1 MATQVSEVEQ
11 RVVEILKGAGYPFV
25 QEEGRCRVERGST
38 AVFVSAHAWQDRYT
52 IIELVCPVLNGV
64 DLGEDLLKRL
74 NELNEKLYFGKAYW
88 RNREVWIAHNLLGDH
103 LDSDELIASVG
114 MMAVVADHLD
124 DELKARFGGQRWRE
138 AQR

>member
-25 QEEGRCRVERGST
+25 QEDGRCRVERGST

-52 IIELVCPVLNGV
+52 II
-64 DLGEDLLKRL
+64 DLLKRL

>member
-1 MATQVSEVEQ
+1 MTPLQARSLTQRLRDKIVEVLRQ
-11 RVVEILKGAGYPFV
+11 GTPF
-25 QEEGRCRVERGST
+25 
-38 AVFVSAHAWQDRYT
+38 
-52 IIELVCPVLNGV
+52 
-64 DLGEDLLKRL
+64 K
-74 NELNEKLYFGKAYW
+74 
-88 RNREVWIAHNLLGDH
+88 VWIAHNLLGDH

>member
-64 DLGEDLLKRL
+64 DVSEALLTRL

-88 RNREVWIAHNLLGDH
+88 RHKEVWIAHNLLGDH
-103 LDSDELIASVG
+103 LDSDELIACVG

-138 AQR
+138 AKP

>member
-1 MATQVSEVEQ
+1 MATPVSQVEQ

-52 IIELVCPVLNGV
+52 IIELVCPVLNHV
-64 DLGEDLLKRL
+64 DVSEELMKRL
-74 NELNEKLYFGKAYW
+74 NELNEKLYFGKTYW
-88 RNREVWIAHNLLGDH
+88 RNKEVWIAHNLLGDH
-103 LDSDELIASVG
+103 LDSDELIACVG

-138 AQR
+138 ATP

>member
-1 MATQVSEVEQ
+1 MATPVSQVEQ

-52 IIELVCPVLNGV
+52 IIELVCPVLNHV
-64 DLGEDLLKRL
+64 DVSEELMKRL
-74 NELNEKLYFGKAYW
+74 NELNEKLYFGKTYW
-88 RNREVWIAHNLLGDH
+88 RNKEVWIAHNLLGDH
-103 LDSDELIASVG
+103 VDSDELIACVG

-138 AQR
+138 ATP

>member
-1 MATQVSEVEQ
+1 MAMQVSEVER
-11 RVVEILKGAGYPFV
+11 RVVEILKGAGYPFA

-38 AVFVSAHAWQDRYT
+38 AVFISAHAWQDRYT

-64 DLGEDLLKRL
+64 DVTEDLLKRL

-103 LDSDELIASVG
+103 LDSDELIACVG

-138 AQR
+138 AKP

>member
-1 MATQVSEVEQ
+1 MATQVNEVEQ
-11 RVVEILKGAGYPFV
+11 RVKEILKGAAIPFV
-25 QEEGRCRVERGST
+25 EEDGKCRVERGST

-52 IIELVCPVLNGV
+52 IVELVCPVLNGV
-64 DLGEDLLKRL
+64 EETEALLKRL

-88 RNREVWIAHNLLGDH
+88 RSNEVWIAHNLLGDH

-124 DELKARFGGQRWRE
+124 DELKARFGGKRWRE

>member
-1 MATQVSEVEQ
+1 MATPVSQVEQ

-38 AVFVSAHAWQDRYT
+38 AVFVSAHSWQDRYT
-52 IIELVCPVLNGV
+52 IIELVCPVLNNV
-64 DLGEDLLKRL
+64 DVSEELMKRL

-88 RNREVWIAHNLLGDH
+88 RNKEVWIAHNLLGDH
-103 LDSDELIASVG
+103 LDSDELIACVG

-138 AQR
+138 STP

>member
-11 RVVEILKGAGYPFV
+11 RVVEILKAAGYPFV

-64 DLGEDLLKRL
+64 DVSEALLKRL

-88 RNREVWIAHNLLGDH
+88 RNKEVWIAHNLLGDH
-103 LDSDELIASVG
+103 LDSDELIACVG

-138 AQR
+138 AKP